1 MRRAP
6 RIPRAQVMALSRL
19 DTMSIPSNEWMIAA
33 VAFTLLLAG
42 LLGL

>member
-6 RIPRAQVMALSRL
+6 RVPRAQVMALSRVE
-19 DTMSIPSNEWMIAA
+19 TMSISSKEWVIAA